1 MLLNIFHQSIYF
13 YLLNTFLLTRLE
25 QNQLTPAQQAQ
36 MKALSLEREYYRRKR
51 DAEADNTS
59 EAYKTNQYRVTQA
72 SQKLGEAA
80 AEAYVLNRDP
90 AAQKLYPQP
99 GDQTAAGVFD
109 QVWRLSDGKLIVI
122 EAKGGSSP
130 TGTREI
136 RSNASSKNLGKIA
149 EQGSTE
155 YLYEIIASMR
165 NKGGNARNIA
175 VLIEKA
181 IRDGKF
187 EYGLVRQKID
197 GNSLAPIE
205 YQKFIIKKPE

>member
-1 MLLNIFHQSIYF
+1 
-13 YLLNTFLLTRLE
+13 
-25 QNQLTPAQQAQ
+25 

-51 DAEADNTS
+51 DAEADKTS
-59 EAYKTNQYRVTQA
+59 EAYKTNQYKVNQA

-109 QVWRLSDGKLIVI
+109 QVWQLSDGKVIVI

-130 TGTREI
+130 TGSREI
-136 RSNASSKNLGKIA
+136 SSDVDSKNFGKIA

-155 YLYEIIASMR
+155 YLYEIIASMKS
-165 NKGGNARNIA
+165 KGGNAKEVA
-175 VLIEKA
+175 VKIEDA
-181 IRDGKF
+181 IFLEKF
-187 EYGLVRQKID
+187 EYDIVRQKID
-197 GNSLAPIE
+197 GNTLAPIE
-205 YQKFIIKKPE
+205 YQKFIIEKPE